1 MQTKYNLLEPFI
13 LSIGTA
19 VPEYISKQS
28 EIFDKINK
36 LCDIDPKRQRVF
48 KEIFKKSAINNRHTV
63 LEESED
69 FSGVAY
75 LLQSEHSEKG
85 LSIEDRN
92 KIYIKEAPKL
102 SLQAAKDALN
112 QWGGDSSDITHVISI
127 SCTGMYAPGLEAYL
141 QKNLNLS
148 NNIDRLA
155 INYMGCFGAFKG
167 LSVAKSISQSN
178 GKARILVVCTELC
191 SLHVQATNEFEKF
204 IPNALFA
211 DGAAAVIVGANPLDF
226 EKPLWKIIKNYSEI
240 IPETIDFMT
249 WNISNYGFLM
259 YLDRKVPNIIKT
271 HANRFIENL
280 LKGQNINN
288 TDCEWPIHP
297 GGRAIIEA
305 IAGAVK
311 IPTESLD
318 STYSVLSKYGNMSS
332 ATFLFVLKEI
342 LQKEHTSVKP
352 WSIGI
357 GFGPGLSFEGIL
369 LENYYAK

>member
-1 MQTKYNLLEPFI
+1 MQTKYNSLESFI

-127 SCTGMYAPGLEAYL
+127 S
-141 QKNLNLS
+141 
-148 NNIDRLA
+148 
-155 INYMGCFGAFKG
+155 
-167 LSVAKSISQSN
+167 
-178 GKARILVVCTELC
+178 
-191 SLHVQATNEFEKF
+191 
-204 IPNALFA
+204 
-211 DGAAAVIVGANPLDF
+211 
-226 EKPLWKIIKNYSEI
+226 
-240 IPETIDFMT
+240 
-249 WNISNYGFLM
+249 
-259 YLDRKVPNIIKT
+259 
-271 HANRFIENL
+271 
-280 LKGQNINN
+280 
-288 TDCEWPIHP
+288 
-297 GGRAIIEA
+297 
-305 IAGAVK
+305 
-311 IPTESLD
+311 
-318 STYSVLSKYGNMSS
+318 
-332 ATFLFVLKEI
+332 
-342 LQKEHTSVKP
+342 
-352 WSIGI
+352 
-357 GFGPGLSFEGIL
+357 
-369 LENYYAK
+369 